1 LEFSRGQPAYVR
13 SSRERRASSSSLLPA
28 QAYCR
33 HSAFK
38 AYFARLDYRW
48 YLSVTPTYHFTS
60 DGRWPSRRGEF
71 LSNAKRRERND
82 SVRQQLEMWARYLTG
97 VADYAPPEYPLL
109 VLAAPLA
116 VEVDAGIDDKAWLRQ
131 DDEAVEGESEP
142 WGCRY
147 SDMRRLTG
155 LADGSSRLRSA
166 GPRGTK
172 RCQENGSNRRYC
184 IAR

>member
-1 LEFSRGQPAYVR
+1 MCEVRAKGERAARRCFLPRPTVGTRHSRR
-13 SSRERRASSSSLLPA
+13 TSRASTN
-28 QAYCR
+28 
-33 HSAFK
+33 
-38 AYFARLDYRW
+38 RW

-60 DGRWPSRRGEF
+60 DDRWPSRRGEF

-131 DDEAVEGESEP
+131 DDEAVECESEP